1 MNTFIARQPVFDMNQ
16 KAYGYELL
24 FRSGLDNFFR
34 SVDPN
39 QATSKVIADS
49 FFLFNLTSLTAGKR
63 AFINVPRDFLLQE
76 FLFLIPKDQI
86 VVEIL
91 EQVTPDEEVVVACEK
106 LKRAGYLLALDD
118 FVYDER
124 YEPLIGLTDFIKV
137 DFLTT
142 ERDVRSDLVRRFGP
156 FGIKFLAEKIE
167 NQEMFNEAKE
177 SGYTYC
183 QGYFFCRPTIISGR
197 DIPALKL
204 HYLRLLQEIHRPE
217 LDFEKLS
224 EIVRREISLSYRL
237 LRYINSAFFGL
248 RNKISSLKQALLLL
262 GEKEIRKWITLVTL
276 ATLGEDK
283 PEELVVQ
290 SILRA
295 KFCESLAPSIGL
307 LHRAEDLFLMG
318 MFSMIDALLDRPLSE
333 ILSDLPISEDVKRAL
348 LGEENPLAM
357 VYHYILLYEKADW
370 ERLSE
375 LGLRLGID
383 EARVGPLYM
392 EAVRWSSGFLI

>member
-1 MNTFIARQPVFDMNQ
+1 MNTFIARQPIFDMNQ

-49 FFLFNLTSLTAGKR
+49 FFLLNLSSLTGGRR

-124 YEPLIGLTDFIKV
+124 YEPLIELTDFIKV

-142 ERDVRSDLVRRFGP
+142 ERDVRSDLVRRLKRYGVR
-156 FGIKFLAEKIE
+156 FLAEKIE

-262 GEKEIRKWITLVTL
+262 GEREIRKWITLVTL

-283 PEELVVQ
+283 PEELVIQ

-333 ILSDLPISEDVKRAL
+333 ILSDLPISEDIKRAL

-357 VYHYILLYEKADW
+357 VYRYILLYEKGDW
-370 ERLSE
+370 EGLSE

-392 EAVRWSSGFLI
+392 EAVRWSSGFFT